1 MRILLVEDDAALGP
15 ELKSSLAKHGYAVD
29 LAVNGI
35 DGEVMGK
42 EDIYDLVVLDL
53 GLPDRSGLDV
63 LRNWRA
69 GKNNIPVLVLTAR
82 SAWQERVDGFDA
94 GADDYLPKPFHTEEL
109 LARMTALLR
118 RANQQITS
126 QLETSGLTLDENTQ
140 SVISEGREIALTGTE
155 YRLLRYMMHN
165 PGRILSKLQ
174 LVEHMYDDCAENDSN
189 VVEAYIKM
197 LRKKI
202 GHEMISTK
210 RGQGYVFGASR

>member
-15 ELKSSLAKHGYAVD
+15 ELKASLAKHGYAVD
-29 LAVNGI
+29 LAINGI
-35 DGEVMGK
+35 DGEIMGK

-53 GLPDRSGLDV
+53 GLPDRSGLEV
-63 LRNWRA
+63 LRHWRA
-69 GKNNIPVLVLTAR
+69 QKNNIPVLVLTAR

-118 RANQQITS
+118 RANHQISS
-126 QLETSGLTLDENTQ
+126 QLEASGLTLDENTQ
-140 SVISEGREIALTGTE
+140 SVILEGKEIALTGTE

-165 PGRILSKLQ
+165 PGRVLSKLQ

>member
-15 ELKSSLAKHGYAVD
+15 ELKASLAKHGYAVD

-35 DGEVMGK
+35 DGETLGR

-63 LRNWRA
+63 LRHWRA
-69 GKNNIPVLVLTAR
+69 QKNNIPVLVLTAR

-118 RANQQITS
+118 RANHQISS
-126 QLETSGLTLDENTQ
+126 QLEASGLTLDENTQ
-140 SVISEGREIALTGTE
+140 SVILEGKEIALTGTE

-165 PGRILSKLQ
+165 PGRVLSKLQ